1 MTIWDALIQGIVQG
15 LTEFLPVS
23 SSGHLSLV
31 QHFTGFS
38 AEMGL
43 MFTILLH
50 CGTLAAV
57 FIAFWRQIWGLV
69 AEFGLSVADIFR
81 GKFSF
86 KNMQP
91 RRRMLVMVIVSLVP
105 LLPAYLVSDYYEALS
120 CDGDIFVEG
129 ICFLI
134 TAALLFFADKAP
146 AGKKTA
152 GEMKYSDALIV
163 GATQA
168 FLAPLPGVSRSG
180 STISAGLMRGLKRE
194 DAVAFSFI
202 IGIPPVLASNLL
214 NIPDAIGAGS
224 EVGAGVL
231 LAGMAV
237 SAVVGFL
244 AIKLVRWLVKTDKF
258 VWFAWYTA
266 VLGVLTIAAAII
278 EKINGRTIIEM
289 LTK

>member
-1 MTIWDALIQGIVQG
+1 MNIWDAILQGIVQG

-31 QHFTGFS
+31 QHFSGFS
-38 AEMGL
+38 GEMGL

-57 FIAFWRQIWGLV
+57 FVAFWRQIWGLI
-69 AEFGLSVADIFR
+69 AELGLSVADIFR
-81 GKFSF
+81 GRFTF
-86 KNMQP
+86 KNMAP
-91 RRRMLVMVIVSLVP
+91 RRRMLVMVIVSLFP
-105 LLPAYLVSDYYEALS
+105 LIPAYFVSEYYEALA
-120 CDGDIFVEG
+120 CDGDILVEG

-134 TAALLFFADKAP
+134 TAALLFIS
-146 AGKKTA
+146 GKCQRGEKTA
-152 GEMKYSDALIV
+152 GNMSYSDALIV

-180 STISAGLMRGLKRE
+180 STISAGMMRGLTRE

-214 NIPDAIGAGS
+214 NIPDAVRAGAD
-224 EVGAGVL
+224 VGAGVL

-266 VLGVLTIAAAII
+266 ILGALTVIVAIY
-278 EKINGRTIIEM
+278 EKINGQTVFEM
-289 LTK
+289 LSR

>member
-1 MTIWDALIQGIVQG
+1 MFQEFKYEVELTFTEEVLGTQPNNKEIYGDYIASKAPDATTIEDEI
-15 LTEFLPVS
+15 
-23 SSGHLSLV
+23 
-31 QHFTGFS
+31 
-38 AEMGL
+38 
-43 MFTILLH
+43 
-50 CGTLAAV
+50 AAV
-57 FIAFWRQIWGLV
+57 GVTEVEEKGMTVFPRDEDGKPFIHDYQIRGFFKDACSALQRCKKSKN
-69 AEFGLSVADIFR
+69 LSSNLKAY
-81 GKFSF
+81 K
-86 KNMQP
+86 K
-91 RRRMLVMVIVSLVP
+91 VI
-105 LLPAYLVSDYYEALS
+105 
-120 CDGDIFVEG
+120 DGDIFVEG

-180 STISAGLMRGLKRE
+180 STISAGIMRGLKRE

-266 VLGVLTIAAAII
+266 VLGVLTIAAAVI

-289 LTK
+289 LAK